1 MIYRNAEAT
10 PVEMLP
16 GLVRRT
22 LAEGESMLVCE
33 FTFAAGVQVPNHTHP
48 HEQVG
53 YVVSGRVRM
62 TIDGESTE
70 LGPGDSYR
78 APSNVP
84 HGALTLEP
92 SVVVDTFSPP
102 REDYREARAG
112 RS

>member
-1 MIYRNAEAT
+1 MILHHADAK

-22 LAEGESMLVCE
+22 LIDGGAMMICE
-33 FTFAAGVQVPNHTHP
+33 FTFEANTRIPDHAHP

-62 TIDGESTE
+62 TVDGQDYD

-78 APSNVP
+78 APSGVR

-92 SVVVDTFSPP
+92 TVIVDTFSPP
-102 REDYREARAG
+102 REDYR
-112 RS
+112 

>member
-1 MIYRNAEAT
+1 MIFHRTDAKS
-10 PVEMLP
+10 VEMLP

-22 LAEGESMLVCE
+22 LAQGDSMMICE
-33 FTFAAGVQVPNHTHP
+33 FTFEADVTVPIHTHP

-62 TIDGESTE
+62 TIDGESFD
-70 LGPGDSYR
+70 LGAGDSYY

-92 SVVVDTFSPP
+92 SVVVDTFNPP
-102 REDYREARAG
+102 REDYL
-112 RS
+112 

>member
-1 MIYRNAEAT
+1 MLFRHADAT

-22 LAEGESMLVCE
+22 LADGEAVMLCE
-33 FTFAAGVQVPNHTHP
+33 FSFESGVEIPNHAHP

-62 TIDGESTE
+62 TVGDQQFE

-78 APSNVP
+78 APSGVP
-84 HGALTLEP
+84 HSALTLEP
-92 SVVVDTFSPP
+92 TVIVDAFSPP
-102 REDYREARAG
+102 RQDYR
-112 RS
+112 

>member
-1 MIYRNAEAT
+1 MIYRNADAT
-10 PVEMLP
+10 PVQVLP

-22 LAEGESMLVCE
+22 LADGPSMMMCE
-33 FTFAAGVQVPNHTHP
+33 FTFAAGIQIPNHAHL

-53 YVVSGRVRM
+53 YVVSGRVRL
-62 TIDGESTE
+62 TIDGESFE

-78 APSNVP
+78 APSSVP

-102 REDYREARAG
+102 REDYR
-112 RS
+112 

>member
-1 MIYRNAEAT
+1 MIYRNTDAT

-22 LAEGESMLVCE
+22 LADDESMMLCE
-33 FTFAAGVQVPNHTHP
+33 FTFDAGVEVPNHSHP

-53 YVVSGRVRM
+53 YVVSGRLRM
-62 TIDGESTE
+62 IVDGQSHD
-70 LGPGDSYR
+70 LGPGDSYH

-92 SVVVDTFSPP
+92 SVVVDVFSPP
-102 REDYREARAG
+102 REDYR
-112 RS
+112 